1 VTRKVLLFST
11 IIIAT
16 IIACTKVEY
25 TNIGNGLIPPIDGVN
40 TKDTLLDVITENF
53 LGDSVFV
60 YKSDIHVV
68 GQINND
74 PVFGKT
80 SAATYVELMPT
91 FFKYFFP
98 AVKDSLYLD
107 SVVFVAKVNNYW
119 GDTTQNIQLNVHEIS
134 PSEKLLNNLANR
146 DTVYNNRKQFALVN
160 PPLGTK
166 TVDPRRLF
174 DSVYAFKEQAKA
186 QLRIKLDNSLGNRL
200 LKVFDSTN
208 AYASDTAFRNS
219 FSGYAITANPSTGNG
234 LIGLNLTDTSTKI
247 ALYYRYTKNGI
258 RDTVVSYYRM
268 ITSCQ
273 AANYIH
279 RDYSTVPALTNS
291 LNNSPAADSIV
302 YLQTSPG
309 IGTRIT
315 IPGLTGMSNR
325 IVHRAELQI
334 EQVPGNSATDGL
346 FTPPLV
352 FLNAFND
359 TSKQF
364 YIPYDVETGFSGV
377 QNYNDFGGV
386 PVRKTDAFGNQVYS
400 YNFNIS
406 RYVQGIV
413 TRKEPNYKLRL
424 FAPYDETLYFQP
436 SSNLVFPIV
445 STGTVNNT
453 AIGRIAVGGGNHSTR
468 KMKVRIIY
476 SVL

>member
-1 VTRKVLLFST
+1 VTRKVLLFTT
-11 IIIAT
+11 IIIAA
-16 IIACTKVEY
+16 IVACTKVEY
-25 TNIGNGLIPPIDGVN
+25 TNIGTGLIPPIDGVN
-40 TKDTLLDVITENF
+40 TKDTLLDVVTENF

-80 SAATYVELMPT
+80 SATTYVELMPT

-107 SVVFVAKVNNYW
+107 SVVFVAKVNNFW
-119 GDTTQNIQLNVHEIS
+119 GDTSQQIKLNVHEIS
-134 PSEKLLNNLANR
+134 PSEKLLNNLSNR
-146 DTVYNNRKQFALVN
+146 DTVYDNRKQFAIAN
-160 PPLGTK
+160 PALGTK

-174 DSVYAFKEQAKA
+174 DSVYAFKEQAKS
-186 QLRIKLDNSLGNRL
+186 QLRIKLNNSFGDRL
-200 LKVFDSTN
+200 LKTFDSTN
-208 AYASDTAFRNS
+208 AYASDTAFRNF
-219 FSGYAITANPSTGNG
+219 FSGFAITTDEGTGNG

-273 AANYIH
+273 AANYIK
-279 RDYSTVPALTNS
+279 RDYTTAAALNNSLTNS
-291 LNNSPAADSIV
+291 PVADSIV

-309 IGTRIT
+309 IGTKIT
-315 IPGLTGMSNR
+315 IPGLSGLSNR
-325 IVHRAELQI
+325 IIHRAELQI
-334 EQVPGNSATDGL
+334 EQVPGNPATDGL
-346 FTPPLV
+346 FTPPLL
-352 FLNAFND
+352 FLNCFND
-359 TSKQF
+359 TAKQF
-364 YIPYDVETGFSGV
+364 YVPYDVETGFSGV
-377 QNYNDFGGV
+377 TNYGAFGGI
-386 PVRKTDAFGNQVYS
+386 PVRKTDGLGNQVFS

-413 TRKEPNYKLRL
+413 TRKEPNYRLRL
-424 FAPYDETLYFQP
+424 LAPYDETLYYLP
-436 SSNLVFPIV
+436 ASTLVFPIV
-445 STGTVNNT
+445 GSGTVNNT
-453 AIGRIAVGGGNHSTR
+453 AIGRIAVGGGNHSSR